1 MKSILSIAALLIL
14 TAEAHTVHTQQSYL
28 KDSLPEDMNQEDL
41 VTSLGHQGADHDD
54 DVLDSLEEQK
64 EIK

>member
-1 MKSILSIAALLIL
+1 MNSILSIAALLCL
-14 TAEAHTVHTQQSYL
+14 TAEAHKVHTQQSYL
-28 KDSLPEDMNQEDL
+28 KGLPEDMNQEDL